1 MFSSKS
7 RSGYVLNPDLL
18 SEVDFCRLC
27 GFIFTDKKKERKVKV
42 SLPKCLKVVGVKVL
56 EGDKR
61 AVCDTYRYRV
71 EKSWKDGM
79 SI

>member
-1 MFSSKS
+1 M
-7 RSGYVLNPDLL
+7 LNPDVL

-27 GFIFTDKKKERKVKV
+27 RFVFRDKQRKRNLVGEFVKMFE
-42 SLPKCLKVVGVKVL
+42 KVVGVKVL

-61 AVCDTYRYRV
+61 ALCDTCRYRV
-71 EKSWKDGM
+71 EKTWRSGM

>member
-1 MFSSKS
+1 M
-7 RSGYVLNPDLL
+7 LNPDVL

-27 GFIFTDKKKERKVKV
+27 RFVFRDKQRKRNVGEFVKMFE
-42 SLPKCLKVVGVKVL
+42 KVVGVNVL

-61 AVCDTYRYRV
+61 ALCDTCRYRV
-71 EKSWKDGM
+71 EKTWRSGM